1 MSLSDW
7 HRQGGVKRVPS
18 AKRKSTGPKKNH
30 NSPKNYTPEQVDVFI
45 GMIKKGHSISES
57 VRVSKI
63 TVSKAYTLVTED
75 AELKACHKRNKAR
88 GFKIDE
94 TIA

>member
-18 AKRKSTGPKKNH
+18 AKRKSTGPKNNH
-30 NSPKNYTPEQVDVFI
+30 NSPKNYTHEQVYIFI
-45 GMIKKGHSISES
+45 GMIRKGYSISES
-57 VRVSKI
+57 
-63 TVSKAYTLVTED
+63 VSKAYTLVTED
-75 AELKACHKRNKAR
+75 AELKVCHKRNKAR